1 MGMAIRVGVLI
12 GTALG
17 LLLSL
22 SSAAQSPGFV
32 IETFPPKALVYEG
45 SKYLGVS
52 GEALALSPGNHSLT
66 LRLDNHEDKSL
77 TLGVM
82 DIRLGRYPESGTVSL
97 KPKSLSQTV
106 KNWMIYRWQI
116 LLPAAVG
123 LAGLAAWATTN
134 QRRWSK
140 HQRILA
146 NLVDETQAASHSM
159 MLHQIGNYRVI
170 SHLGKGGMADVYQAV
185 PKDSLDTTAAV
196 AIKVMNRD
204 LRDQAEFVQRFLRE
218 IVVSQNLAHPGIVE
232 VIEWGW
238 HGERLYLVMEMVE
251 GVQLRKVVPELAADR
266 KRAMNLLAQLMDAVN
281 YAHQRGVAHRDLK
294 PENVMLTKSGRIKVM
309 DFGLA
314 RAIDSQ
320 TLTQVGSTMGT
331 PKYMAPE
338 MVASASADDRA
349 DQYALGIMAYEILT
363 GRLPFDSDEVLYL
376 LYCHANQQPPAP
388 SSVCP
393 DLDEEVDR
401 VLLRM
406 LSKTPRE
413 RFRDVE
419 AAKLALQKALGI
431 S

>member
-1 MGMAIRVGVLI
+1 M
-12 GTALG
+12 
-17 LLLSL
+17 
-22 SSAAQSPGFV
+22 
-32 IETFPPKALVYEG
+32 
-45 SKYLGVS
+45 
-52 GEALALSPGNHSLT
+52 
-66 LRLDNHEDKSL
+66 
-77 TLGVM
+77 
-82 DIRLGRYPESGTVSL
+82 
-97 KPKSLSQTV
+97 
-106 KNWMIYRWQI
+106 
-116 LLPAAVG
+116 G
-123 LAGLAAWATTN
+123 LAW
-134 QRRWSK
+134 
-140 HQRILA
+140 
-146 NLVDETQAASHSM
+146 
-159 MLHQIGNYRVI
+159 
-170 SHLGKGGMADVYQAV
+170 
-185 PKDSLDTTAAV
+185 
-196 AIKVMNRD
+196 
-204 LRDQAEFVQRFLRE
+204 
-218 IVVSQNLAHPGIVE
+218 
-232 VIEWGW
+232 
-238 HGERLYLVMEMVE
+238 ERLYLVMEMVE

-266 KRAMNLLAQLMDAVN
+266 TRAMNLLAQLMDAVN